1 MKTRIALPT
10 ALLAILIGMIAP
22 QLPGDE
28 TEQEVAREQ
37 IPENVRLAAEKAV
50 DGIQIEDAEVEAV
63 LIFELEGK
71 ADGKEIEIEVT
82 AEGQVLK
89 SEGET
94 DNEDAED
101 AADNDD
107 SRAAGDADDSEKG
120 ETHEA
125 EVEEL
130 EIPVSAI
137 PATVLAAAQKA
148 FSGFEPSEADVEP
161 ELVYELEGTA
171 NGVEYELEVTSDG
184 EVLAVEKVGGD
195 DK

>member
-1 MKTRIALPT
+1 MKTRIALAT

-28 TEQEVAREQ
+28 TEQEVARDQ
-37 IPENVRLAAEKAV
+37 IPEVVRLAAEKAV
-50 DGIQIEDAEVEAV
+50 EGIKIEDGEVEAV

-89 SEGET
+89 SDG
-94 DNEDAED
+94 DADKEDADD

-107 SRAAGDADDSEKG
+107 SREAGDKDNSENGDADEG
-120 ETHEA
+120 EM
-125 EVEEL
+125 EEL
-130 EIPVSAI
+130 EIPISAI

-148 FSGFEPSEADVEP
+148 VAGFEPSEAEVEP
-161 ELVYELEGTA
+161 ELIYEVEGTA
-171 NGVEYELEVTSDG
+171 DGVKYEIEVTSDG
-184 EVLAVEKVGGD
+184 ELLEVEKSAAD
-195 DK
+195 DE